1 MTKKCHQVL
10 KYHINKEKKY
20 NVGWLETSK
29 KGCLSFQNKNG
40 HLKILI
46 TSVNSHFKKGFL
58 TKSVKYS
65 TVILS
70 VLLNITNETMKVTDF
85 LANASRVIMWRILS
99 SI

>member
-10 KYHINKEKKY
+10 KYHINKAKKY

-29 KGCLSFQNKNG
+29 KGCLSLRNKNEVI
-40 HLKILI
+40 LKILI

-65 TVILS
+65 TVILP

-85 LANASRVIMWRILS
+85 LANVSCVIM
-99 SI
+99 